1 MKIEIKSRFNG
12 SALFAH
18 YKEENS
24 IKITLEAAV
33 MAGADLAGANLAGAD
48 LAGAYLAGANLAGA
62 DLARADLA
70 GAYLAGANL
79 ARANLARA
87 NLAGANLD
95 GANLDGANLAG
106 IKVNWTSHDL
116 IAEIL
121 RRWAK
126 DSIPRRM
133 LVGLIVLSRDWCW
146 PQFLRIKHPEK
157 KAVLAELS
165 RWLQKDE
172 KAPWLPQKK

>member
-1 MKIEIKSRFNG
+1 MTEIFKILDRFTGAVRFECEI
-12 SALFAH
+12 SAEIAGKTMEFKMGVAV
-18 YKEENS
+18 KAA
-24 IKITLEAAV
+24 LE
-33 MAGADLAGANLAGAD
+33 
-48 LAGAYLAGANLAGA
+48 
-62 DLARADLA
+62 
-70 GAYLAGANL
+70 AGANL
-79 ARANLARA
+79 ARANLAGA
-87 NLAGANLD
+87 YLAR
-95 GANLDGANLAG
+95 ANLAG

-133 LVGLIVLSRDWCW
+133 LVGLIVVSRDWCW

-157 KAVLAELS
+157 KAALAELS

>member
-1 MKIEIKSRFNG
+1 MKIEIKSQFDG

-48 LAGAYLAGANLAGA
+48 LAGAYLAGANLARA
-62 DLARADLA
+62 NLARANLA
-70 GAYLAGANL
+70 RAYLAGANL
-79 ARANLARA
+79 ARAY
-87 NLAGANLD
+87 LAGANLD

-133 LVGLIVLSRDWCW
+133 IAGLILVSRDWCW
-146 PQFLRIKHPEK
+146 PQFLKINHPEK
-157 KAVLAELS
+157 EAALTELS